1 MDQRGQRVDSRMTC
15 EYVPSWNFLLAEIMW
30 NSFLHNN
37 IVQSENN
44 KEQLHP
50 KSPNSLAVRAAR
62 RERCVWLPSGIGDNE
77 HSSHIPCDCLTYSVM
92 GFVIIRGASNS
103 FIFVKLVFH
112 SFALISCQEKRGLSK
127 NVLFKKNVK
136 P

>member
-50 KSPNSLAVRAAR
+50 KSPTAWRSGLQGEKGVFDSLQA
-62 RERCVWLPSGIGDNE
+62 
-77 HSSHIPCDCLTYSVM
+77 
-92 GFVIIRGASNS
+92 
-103 FIFVKLVFH
+103 
-112 SFALISCQEKRGLSK
+112 
-127 NVLFKKNVK
+127 
-136 P
+136 